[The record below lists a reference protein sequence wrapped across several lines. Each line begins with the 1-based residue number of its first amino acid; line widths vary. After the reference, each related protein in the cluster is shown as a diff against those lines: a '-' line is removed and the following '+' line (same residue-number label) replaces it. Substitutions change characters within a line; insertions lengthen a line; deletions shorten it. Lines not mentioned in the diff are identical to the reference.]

1 MNEARLLK
9 EGLRVLRDRL
19 PPGWNQEAVFG
30 GVRAPD
36 QPDVV
41 LRITGPDG
49 VKARVLVE
57 AKNRVFPRDVAQL
70 KTRFGRDS
78 AGPNLVVTGFLTPI
92 TRRRLQEEGLNYLD
106 VTGNLRLILSR
117 PGLYLETAGA
127 SEDPSPGEASAR
139 SLRGPRA
146 GRLVRA
152 LCDFPLPLTISGV
165 ASKAGVDVS
174 YASRLVELLARD
186 GVLTRV
192 PRGPVEAVNRAGI
205 IRRWAEDY
213 SVLKSNNA
221 RSFLDPRGLDNL
233 VRRLPESRFRYAVT
247 GSLAANRL
255 APIAPAR
262 LAMVYV
268 EDDEMAADTLGLRPA
283 DAGPNV
289 MLLTP
294 FDSVVFDRTSSDK
307 GTTFVAPSQA
317 AVDLLTSPGRGP
329 AEAEAI
335 LEWIARQQA

>member
-19 PPGWNQEAVFG
+19 PPGWKQDASFSRVG
-30 GVRAPD
+30 APD
-36 QPDVV
+36 QPDAI

-49 VKARVLVE
+49 SKARVLVE
-57 AKNRVFPRDVAQL
+57 AKNRIFPRDVAQL
-70 KTRFGRDS
+70 KTRFSRYF
-78 AGPNLVVTGFLTPI
+78 AGPSLVVTGFLTPA
-92 TRRRLQEEGLNYLD
+92 TRRRLQEEELNYLD

-117 PGLYLETAGA
+117 PGLHLEALGA
-127 SEDPSPGEASAR
+127 SEDPAPGEASSR
-139 SLRGPRA
+139 SLRGPKA

-152 LCDFPLPLTISGV
+152 LCDFPAPLTISEV
-165 ASKAGVDVS
+165 ASKAEVDVS
-174 YASRLVELLARD
+174 YASRLVEVLARD

-192 PRGPVEAVNRAGI
+192 PRGPVESVDRAGI

-213 SVLKSNNA
+213 SVLKSNGV
-221 RSFLDPRGLDNL
+221 RPFLDPRGLGNL
-233 VRRLPESRFRYAVT
+233 VRNLPGSRFRYAVT

-268 EDDEMAADTLGLRPA
+268 DDDEMAAANLGLRPA
-283 DAGPNV
+283 EAGANV

-294 FDSVVFDRTSSDK
+294 FDSVVFDRTSNDK
-307 GTTFVAPSQA
+307 GVTFVAPSQA

-335 LEWIARQQA
+335 LEWIARPQA